1 MSKKKTISLNQL
13 KDQHIGKEGSKER
26 EQYELELSMD
36 VIGQLI
42 KEARIKRDLTQEQ
55 LGKLVGVQKAQ
66 ISKLES
72 NAKNVTLA
80 TLLKVF
86 TAMQAKVKLNIEI
99 SNAA

>member
-1 MSKKKTISLNQL
+1 MSKKKTTSLDEL
-13 KDQHIGKEGSKER
+13 KNEFIGKNGTESR
-26 EQYELELSMD
+26 EQYELELSTD

-42 KEARIKRDLTQEQ
+42 KEARVKRKLTQEE

-86 TAMQAKVKLNIEI
+86 KAMDAKVKLNIELD
-99 SNAA
+99 NAA